1 MEAFLLEL
9 TAWLRL
15 GILAAFGGA
24 ASYIYLMITKNRPF
38 RWITFAAN
46 LFIAFFV
53 GKAMGGF
60 VPEDTKN
67 FSGVVMLMGFCAYP
81 VLGIVEEK
89 IVSYINKRIAAA
101 GENAP

>member
-1 MEAFLLEL
+1 MEDFVAEL

-15 GILAAFGGA
+15 GVLAAFGGA

-38 RWITFAAN
+38 RWITFLAN

-60 VPEDTKN
+60 IPEGTRN

-89 IVSYINKRIAAA
+89 IVSYINKRIAA
-101 GENAP
+101 GGPGQ